1 MAMQDFNN
9 NNASLLLDTGEG
21 HQYDRKKHKPSSS
34 APTGES
40 IMNSA
45 PHLRGCFLN
54 QLKSYL
60 QNTTSLTRFRTG
72 AAISRARLAPSCNI
86 SSTSSKCVI

>member
-34 APTGES
+34 DPTGES

-45 PHLRGCFLN
+45 PHLRGCFLI
-54 QLKSYL
+54 LSKIL
-60 QNTTSLTRFRTG
+60 
-72 AAISRARLAPSCNI
+72 AIENHI
-86 SSTSSKCVI
+86 FDTV